1 MSEAASDAM
10 KLRLKLKLPRSMSV
24 SSVAEEAQKKLL
36 IGARGGAAVKEL
48 LSTAPNIEVAIR
60 DFQAAHGVAEAHAQL
75 FVRKK
80 ETKRQEKPTTFEP
93 VVQLLDLLQVPRS
106 NMYHSLLEQ
115 MKKEMLLRIADLP
128 QSELPRVL
136 EQTFPYIEFRELR
149 AIPIA
154 VLARQED
161 TPELYLRELTENR
174 RILAELPVHVRR
186 KILLV
191 DRRELQLLV
200 EECTREYVTEQL
212 EWYLNH
218 PIPGSTTTHR
228 SLSRRNS
235 NTNMRTSNQ
244 NRKRS
249 LEKSAGGSLWNVSSH
264 VPSSADAVGSSSS
277 ASGFSGERRPSYA
290 PDERRR
296 DNPALI
302 KLAEMLG
309 DSESLY
315 LSTLEIWRSYV
326 VAANI
331 PGSATNN
338 HPKEYVD
345 YVALLGAMRSDL
357 ANLQRDKTTPL
368 LRTDPL
374 HKFIWFLD
382 RALKNQT
389 LESAQLHELLGFI
402 GRLRT
407 SDLPANKKFRKK
419 SGAEEE
425 EESFEVV
432 LGPPPVDE
440 LLAVLDKIAKID
452 ARLIFAEPVPDD
464 VPKYRDIIKDPMD
477 LSMMRRKAKRGKY
490 KTLEAFVA
498 DFNLMIR
505 NCMTF
510 NPDTTIF
517 YKEGKRIGKRGNE
530 LIERNATALRGEP
543 QRIRT
548 KKRRKTGSGPTSE
561 AISMLTSTGVM
572 TIKDFGDVDLSG
584 MIPEGLCNEL
594 LADVA
599 LVLSD
604 PLVKQLI
611 CDALMK
617 NLVVCWQEKE
627 LPTDNLICRAL
638 VQLLQIGNSSSVRRM
653 IRKQDFVL
661 RAPQVVTMRVVLP
674 LLLRTMVG
682 SRVYYAFPA
691 GLQREVKTKATD
703 DALSTM
709 LWDSVLRAS
718 SAIRAMV
725 KSFAVQCLVDHHIDA
740 GSQLLHH
747 LLLAEEESLLRDR
760 VLLHAV
766 AEVVLEQVKI
776 AAASTSSSNGN
787 DGGSNSAENGEVTM
801 TLSEQLQALPI
812 WKQIFDG
819 FFVDVLGKRIQAAK
833 ESTGCVVHFADG
845 VVEAVEEEQD
855 SAVSGETAS
864 KKRKRE
870 HEVKSFI
877 TPVLHEKTVA
887 VLSSLVAMI
896 EKRGSAAGGDAIV
909 TSYLKKTLGV
919 LRTNCPSLEVFE
931 VLWRSTVFSGC
942 RQLYEPMLL
951 KCPTV
956 QKELFAVLSSDVKD
970 EPVSVQKRKTDPANV
985 DSKAQDD
992 ASNVTSSDTVTDAKP
1007 VDVGIKSEGGKGAA
1021 TELGKSSAV
1030 GAEAAAGVE
1039 TNGVVETKATAA
1051 VTDRNAEDLSKGVK
1065 VEEVQTPT
1073 EADNDDTKADTANN
1087 SSAIQVD
1094 TSAVN
1099 STEEE
1104 NNAAAVKAESVE
1116 TDAESVTTAGEN
1128 NRDDADVK
1136 MEDAEEAAEGELL
1149 MAKNSTGGADGGVS
1163 GESLPDVLATPTAT
1177 AEHNE
1182 STEQRGE
1189 PSWLTPL
1196 LRLLPPVSIKS
1207 EGDVGNSDTQKE
1219 VPAAVTTAGENN
1231 RDDADV
1237 KMEDAEE
1244 AAEGELLTA
1253 KNSTGGADGG
1263 VSGESLPDVLATPTA
1278 TAEHNESTEQRGE
1291 PSWLTRCYVCCH
1303 PSASKVK
1310 VIDDADVKME
1320 DAEEAAEGEMLT
1332 AKNST
1337 GGADGGVSGE
1347 SLPDVLATP
1356 TATAE
1361 HNESTEQRGE
1371 PSWLT
1376 PLLRLLPP
1384 VSIKSEGDVGNS
1396 DTQKEVPAAVTTAGE
1411 NNRDDADVKME
1422 DAEEAAEGE
1431 MLTAKNSTGGADG
1444 GVSGESLSDVLAT
1457 PTATVEHNESTEQR
1471 GEPSWLTS
1479 LLCLLPTASIKS
1491 EGDAGNSDTQKE
1503 VPAAVLPVKDQ
1514 KDGNVE
1520 TETVA
1525 EEEKEAF
1532 ETQ

>member
-1 MSEAASDAM
+1 MSEAAGDAM

-24 SSVAEEAQKKLL
+24 SSVAEEAHKKLL

-80 ETKRQEKPTTFEP
+80 ESSRQEKPTTFSP
-93 VVQLLDLLQVPRS
+93 VMQLLDQLQVPRTS
-106 NMYHSLLEQ
+106 MYQSLLEQ

-161 TPELYLRELTENR
+161 TPEMYLRELTENR

-186 KILLV
+186 KILQV

-218 PIPGSTTTHR
+218 PTSGSATTHR

-235 NTNMRTSNQ
+235 NSSMRANSQ

-249 LEKSAGGSLWNVSSH
+249 LDESAGGSLWNVSSH
-264 VPSSADAVGSSSS
+264 VPSSADAAGSSSS
-277 ASGFSGERRPSYA
+277 VSGFSGERRPSYA

-296 DNPALI
+296 DNPALM
-302 KLAEMLG
+302 KLVEMLG

-331 PGSATNN
+331 PGSATSN

-407 SDLPANKKFRKK
+407 SDLPPNKKFRKK
-419 SGAEEE
+419 GGVEEE

-464 VPKYRDIIKDPMD
+464 VPKYREIIKDPMD
-477 LSMMRRKAKRGKY
+477 LSTMRRKAKRGKY
-490 KTLEAFVA
+490 KTLDAFVA

-561 AISMLTSTGVM
+561 ALSMLTSTGVV
-572 TIKDFGDVDLSG
+572 TIKDFGDVDQSG
-584 MIPEGLCNEL
+584 MIPEGMCDEL

-617 NLVVCWQEKE
+617 NLVVCWQRKE

-638 VQLLQIGNSSSVRRM
+638 VQLLQIGNPSSVRRM

-682 SRVYYAFPA
+682 FRVYYAFPA
-691 GLQREVKTKATD
+691 GLQRELKTKAKED
-703 DALSTM
+703 VLSTM
-709 LWDSVLRAS
+709 LWENVLRAS
-718 SAIRAMV
+718 SAIRAMA
-725 KSFAVQCLVDHHIDA
+725 KSFAVQCLVDHQVDA

-747 LLLAEEESLLRDR
+747 LLLAEEETLLRDR

-766 AEVVLEQVKI
+766 AEVVLEQMKV
-776 AAASTSSSNGN
+776 AAASTSSNNGS

-801 TLSEQLQALPI
+801 TLSEQLQALPV
-812 WKQIFDG
+812 WTQVFDG

-833 ESTGCVVHFADG
+833 ESTGSVVHFADG
-845 VVEAVEEEQD
+845 MVESVEEEQD
-855 SAVSGETAS
+855 TAASGETTS
-864 KKRKRE
+864 KKRKRQ
-870 HEVKSFI
+870 HVVKSFP
-877 TPVLHEKTVA
+877 TPVFHEKTV
-887 VLSSLVAMI
+887 LLMSSLLALI
-896 EKRGSAAGGDAIV
+896 EKGGSAAGGDVMIA
-909 TSYLKKTLGV
+909 SYLKKTLGV
-919 LRTNCPSLEVFE
+919 LRTNCSSLEDFE
-931 VLWRSTVFSGC
+931 ALWNSPVFSGC

-951 KCPTV
+951 KCPTM
-956 QKELFAVLSSDVKD
+956 QKDLFAVLSSDVKA
-970 EPVSVQKRKTDPANV
+970 EVVSGQKRKIDSATIDAETQGDNSDVNLDATTADETITDVVMKSEGAGY
-985 DSKAQDD
+985 DGADED
-992 ASNVTSSDTVTDAKP
+992 SNVSGADAKP
-1007 VDVGIKSEGGKGAA
+1007 AADV
-1021 TELGKSSAV
+1021 
-1030 GAEAAAGVE
+1030 EA
-1039 TNGVVETKATAA
+1039 NGVVEAGAA
-1051 VTDRNAEDLSKGVK
+1051 VPVTDTK
-1065 VEEVQTPT
+1065 VEEDTSKKERATVLA
-1073 EADNDDTKADTANN
+1073 EADSKNANTDTASDNL
-1087 SSAIQVD
+1087 AVKGD
-1094 TSAVN
+1094 ASAVN

-1104 NNAAAVKAESVE
+1104 RNDVAVKADSVE
-1116 TDAESVTTAGEN
+1116 TDAESVATVVEN
-1128 NRDDADVK
+1128 NGDNINVN
-1136 MEDAEEAAEGELL
+1136 MEDAEEETKSPG
-1149 MAKNSTGGADGGVS
+1149 AKDNTSGADVDS
-1163 GESLPDVLATPTAT
+1163 PDDSSSDVLPASTTT
-1177 AEHNE
+1177 AETSSE
-1182 STEQRGE
+1182 STHQHEE
-1189 PSWLTPL
+1189 ATTNSA
-1196 LRLLPPVSIKS
+1196 
-1207 EGDVGNSDTQKE
+1207 GDAVDTGDKQKE
-1219 VPAAVTTAGENN
+1219 V
-1231 RDDADV
+1231 
-1237 KMEDAEE
+1237 
-1244 AAEGELLTA
+1244 AAEA
-1253 KNSTGGADGG
+1253 
-1263 VSGESLPDVLATPTA
+1263 VPES
-1278 TAEHNESTEQRGE
+1278 
-1291 PSWLTRCYVCCH
+1291 
-1303 PSASKVK
+1303 
-1310 VIDDADVKME
+1310 
-1320 DAEEAAEGEMLT
+1320 AAEDKNDGEE
-1332 AKNST
+1332 
-1337 GGADGGVSGE
+1337 GA
-1347 SLPDVLATP
+1347 
-1356 TATAE
+1356 
-1361 HNESTEQRGE
+1361 Q
-1371 PSWLT
+1371 
-1376 PLLRLLPP
+1376 
-1384 VSIKSEGDVGNS
+1384 
-1396 DTQKEVPAAVTTAGE
+1396 AV
-1411 NNRDDADVKME
+1411 V
-1422 DAEEAAEGE
+1422 
-1431 MLTAKNSTGGADG
+1431 
-1444 GVSGESLSDVLAT
+1444 
-1457 PTATVEHNESTEQR
+1457 
-1471 GEPSWLTS
+1471 
-1479 LLCLLPTASIKS
+1479 
-1491 EGDAGNSDTQKE
+1491 
-1503 VPAAVLPVKDQ
+1503 
-1514 KDGNVE
+1514 
-1520 TETVA
+1520 
-1525 EEEKEAF
+1525 EEEKEAV
-1532 ETQ
+1532 ET